1 MLEEQLGEDIRVTIL
16 GHVQRG
22 GAPSAFDRSMSSILG
37 HAAVEEVLAAT
48 PESVPQLIGMR
59 DNRVAKVPLME
70 CVARTREL
78 AERIA
83 ARDYDTAL
91 MMRGDS
97 YTEMIHVFRSISR
110 ALPSRAGQATAPPGS
125 PCSTS
130 AGWHRA

>member
-1 MLEEQLGEDIRVTIL
+1 MTIL

-22 GAPSAFDRSMSSILG
+22 GVPSAFDRSMSSILG

-48 PESVPQLIGMR
+48 PQSVPQLIGLR
-59 DNRVAKVPLME
+59 DNRVARAPLME

-78 AERIA
+78 ADRIA

-91 MMRGDS
+91 MMRGDR
-97 YTEMIHVFRSISR
+97 YTEMIHVFHSISR
-110 ALPSRAGQATAPPGS
+110 ALPSTTRPRTAPPGS

-130 AGWHRA
+130 AGWPRA